1 MCKNGDVMQDPVV
14 EINKG
19 QDPLKTLVI
28 RDFCQPSDGMNSDT
42 EPASQIQSLQTQ
54 LLDYDQT
61 HEKMLHLT
69 LNRNEATP
77 DEVWFL
83 QHPKVFTQG
92 QAGKAEHVL
101 FPGDI
106 PIVQSDR
113 GGQVTYHGPGQ
124 LVVYL
129 MIDIKRREMG
139 PRQLV
144 SAIEDAIVATL
155 KEFGVES
162 APKKDAPGV
171 YVSHADR
178 EDAKIA
184 SLGLRIK
191 QGRSFHGLAI
201 NIDMDMEPF
210 LRINPCG
217 YAGLE
222 MTQVISELPAAKP
235 LIGGAEEKLFENISA
250 QLKHHL
256 TRCLQYTDY
265 LEIPA

>member
-1 MCKNGDVMQDPVV
+1 MRKNGDMMIDPVASLDLLQK
-14 EINKG
+14 NKFS
-19 QDPLKTLVI
+19 QLIV
-28 RDFCQPSDGMNSDT
+28 RDFYNQG
-42 EPASQIQSLQTQ
+42 
-54 LLDYDQT
+54 LLDYEQT
-61 HEKMLHLT
+61 HEKMLNFT
-69 LNRNEATP
+69 LNRSEDSQ
-77 DEVWFL
+77 DEIWLL

-101 FPGDI
+101 FAGDI
-106 PIVQSDR
+106 PVIQSDR

-129 MIDIKRREMG
+129 MIDIKRKGWG
-139 PRQLV
+139 PRELV
-144 SAIEDAIVATL
+144 TAIENAIVATL
-155 KEFGVES
+155 KAFGIDS

-171 YVSHADR
+171 YVQQTVG
-178 EDAKIA
+178 DAKIA

-217 YAGLE
+217 YAGMA
-222 MTQVISELPAAKP
+222 MTQVKTELLSSKR
-235 LIGGAEEKLFENISA
+235 LTEETQETLFQDVGE

-256 TRCLQYTDY
+256 IECLQYTDHI
-265 LEIPA
+265 EFPA

>member
-1 MCKNGDVMQDPVV
+1 MCENGDMMTDPVASL
-14 EINKG
+14 
-19 QDPLKTLVI
+19 DLVQEHKYSQLI
-28 RDFCQPSDGMNSDT
+28 VRDFYDQG
-42 EPASQIQSLQTQ
+42 
-54 LLDYDQT
+54 LLDYEQT
-61 HEKMLHLT
+61 HEKMLNFT
-69 LNRNEATP
+69 LSRSEDSQ
-77 DEVWFL
+77 DEIWFL

-101 FPGDI
+101 FAGDI
-106 PIVQSDR
+106 PVIQSDR

-129 MIDIKRREMG
+129 MIDIKRKGWG
-139 PRQLV
+139 PRELV
-144 SAIEDAIVATL
+144 TAIEDAIVATL
-155 KEFGVES
+155 KAFGIDS

-171 YVSHADR
+171 YVQQTVG
-178 EDAKIA
+178 DAKIA

-217 YAGLE
+217 YAGMA
-222 MTQVISELPAAKP
+222 MTQVKTELLANKRLP
-235 LIGGAEEKLFENISA
+235 EETGKTLFQDVGE

-256 TRCLQYTDY
+256 IECLQYT
-265 LEIPA
+265 EHIEFPA